1 MSETAIQAIGYVASA
16 VIVLSLCFP
25 THTKKSTLM
34 LRIINMIGSALFMT
48 FGLLTPD
55 NIPTAVLNGAT
66 IVVDIVQIVLVL
78 RKKPEDEAKK
88 EDDKE
93 QSESNVTCDESS
105 GEQKDAE

>member
-1 MSETAIQAIGYVASA
+1 MNPVEYIGLAGSLFIMASM
-16 VIVLSLCFP
+16 CFP
-25 THTKKSTLM
+25 TNTKKTTIM
-34 LRIINMIGSALFMT
+34 LRVLNLIGSAVFLVY
-48 FGLLTPD
+48 GILLPA
-55 NIPTAVLNGAT
+55 ISTAVLNGVN
-66 IVVDIVQIVLVL
+66 VVVNTVQLVLVL